1 MIRAGTWVV
10 AGMLALGSLG
20 GAYADAPDDM
30 PDHLKRCLYETDTVE
45 LRTCLRNLGQMAQEQ
60 EQNERKIKAGI
71 RDCMRDDSVEAMRIC
86 LTYLVSEKERASQRR
101 EDAIGSA
108 LRTWA
113 VSREE
118 SRMDGSSRVFLSLE
132 SEDEIPVGFGLR
144 RRPVLHLRCVDNVT
158 TASIASDWFLG
169 ETVPVQ
175 WRVDHDKAVTQTW
188 GRASPTGNSAGL
200 WYGARSVP
208 FAKSLLGKSTL
219 TMRVTSFQ
227 DGAKEMAF
235 NITGLDNVIGPLR
248 EACKW

>member
-1 MIRAGTWVV
+1 MTRSSVWIV
-10 AGMLALGSLG
+10 AGMVALGALG
-20 GAYADAPDDM
+20 AARADMPEDM
-30 PDHLKRCLYETDTVE
+30 PDHLKRCVRETDTVE
-45 LRTCLRNLGQMAQEQ
+45 LRNCLRNLGLMAQEQ

-71 RDCMRDDSVEAMRIC
+71 RDCMRDNSVDAMRIC
-86 LTYLVSEKERASQRR
+86 LAYLVGEKEGASQRR
-101 EDAIGSA
+101 EDAISTA
-108 LRTWA
+108 LRTWT

-118 SRMDGSSRVFLSLE
+118 SRMDGSSRVYLSLE

-144 RRPVLHLRCVDNVT
+144 RRPVLHIRCVDNVT

-175 WRVDHDKAVTQTW
+175 WRVDHEKAVTQTW

-200 WYGARSVP
+200 WFGARSVP

-235 NITGLDNVIGPLR
+235 NIAGLDNVIGPLR